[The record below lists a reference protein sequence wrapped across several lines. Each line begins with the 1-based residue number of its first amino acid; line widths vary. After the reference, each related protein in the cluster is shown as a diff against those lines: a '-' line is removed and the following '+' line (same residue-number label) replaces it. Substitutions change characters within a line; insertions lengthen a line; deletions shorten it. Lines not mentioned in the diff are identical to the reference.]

1 MRQISGRL
9 SNRLVLGERRPSR
22 LTVLSKLSESAI
34 MLKVLDSAVPVAC
47 WSCSIGHNDSTLFC
61 PHCSK
66 IQPPPGGDYFSVFGL
81 EPKLNLD
88 LSALEHEFHRLSR
101 RLHPDRFARAE
112 ENEKQW
118 SLADTALLND
128 AYRTLKDP
136 LRRTE
141 YLLKL
146 KGAEIGEE
154 NSGKDRKD
162 PSRVPAD
169 LLEEVFEL
177 NMQLEEMRAAS
188 EADEKDQELQASLE
202 QAKRRFDGL
211 LVEVDQELHN
221 QWQIWDEGAAAARK
235 TAERKMVALL
245 DRRRYLSNL
254 VRDVNETLGA

>member
-1 MRQISGRL
+1 MF
-9 SNRLVLGERRPSR
+9 
-22 LTVLSKLSESAI
+22 
-34 MLKVLDSAVPVAC
+34 KVIDSAVPVAC

-88 LSALEHEFHRLSR
+88 LAALEHEFHRLSR
-101 RLHPDRFARAE
+101 KLHPDRFARAL

-136 LRRTE
+136 IHRTE

-146 KGAEIGEE
+146 EGAEIGEE
-154 NSGKDRKD
+154 HSGRDRKD

-169 LLEEVFEL
+169 LLEEVFDL
-177 NMQLEEMRAAS
+177 NMQLEEMRAMRKLGES
-188 EADEKDQELQASLE
+188 DEALEKTLAEAKQEFSAMLSTVDEDMRDEW
-202 QAKRRFDGL
+202 RT
-211 LVEVDQELHN
+211 
-221 QWQIWDEGAAAARK
+221 WDEGDAAARPVSQK
-235 TAERKMVALL
+235 TMVALL

-254 VRDVNETLGA
+254 LRDVNEVLGA

>member
-1 MRQISGRL
+1 MF
-9 SNRLVLGERRPSR
+9 
-22 LTVLSKLSESAI
+22 
-34 MLKVLDSAVPVAC
+34 KVLDSAVPIAC

-81 EPKLNLD
+81 EPRLGLD
-88 LSALEHEFHRLSR
+88 LPALEHEFHRLSR
-101 RLHPDRFARAE
+101 KVHPDRFARAG
-112 ENEKQW
+112 ENERQW

-136 LRRTE
+136 LHRTE

-146 KGAEIGEE
+146 EGAEIGPDLSAE
-154 NSGKDRKD
+154 SAAADGKDRKD

-177 NMQLEEMRAAS
+177 NMQLEEMRMARKMGETDAG
-188 EADEKDQELQASLE
+188 LQPSLE

-211 LVEVDQELHN
+211 LVEVDQNLRI
-221 QWQIWDEGAAAARK
+221 QWQVWDVGDAAARK
-235 TAERKMVALL
+235 KAEKTMVGLL

-254 VRDVNETLGA
+254 VRDVTETLGA

>member
-1 MRQISGRL
+1 
-9 SNRLVLGERRPSR
+9 
-22 LTVLSKLSESAI
+22 
-34 MLKVLDSAVPVAC
+34 MLKIIDSAVPVAC
-47 WSCSIGHNDSTLFC
+47 WSCAVANNESVLFC

-81 EPKLNLD
+81 TPRLDLD
-88 LSALEHEFHRLSR
+88 LSELEHEFHRLSR
-101 RLHPDRFARAE
+101 KLHPDRFARAG

-136 LRRTE
+136 IHRTE

-146 KGAEIGEE
+146 HGAAIGEE
-154 NSGKDRKD
+154 HSGKDRKD

-177 NMQLEEMRAAS
+177 NMQLEEMRMARKTGEEDAA
-188 EADEKDQELQASLE
+188 LQGSLE
-202 QAKRRFDGL
+202 QARSKFVGL
-211 LVEVDQELHN
+211 LDDVDEDLRG
-221 QWQIWDEGAAAARK
+221 QWKIWDAGDAGARATAQK
-235 TAERKMVALL
+235 TMVALL

-254 VRDVNETLGA
+254 VRDVTETLGA

>member
-1 MRQISGRL
+1 
-9 SNRLVLGERRPSR
+9 
-22 LTVLSKLSESAI
+22 

-88 LSALEHEFHRLSR
+88 LAALEHEFHRLSR
-101 RLHPDRFARAE
+101 KLHPDRFARAE
-112 ENEKQW
+112 ENEKEW

-136 LRRTE
+136 IRRTE

-146 KGAEIGEE
+146 LGVMELEPKEKSA
-154 NSGKDRKD
+154 
-162 PSRVPAD
+162 RVPAD

-177 NMQLEEMRAAS
+177 NMQIEEMRANRQTGAEDAAL
-188 EADEKDQELQASLE
+188 EAALT
-202 QAKRRFDGL
+202 QAKMKTEAL
-211 LVEVDQELHN
+211 LSAVDDDLREAWN
-221 QWQIWDEGAAAARK
+221 TWDAGEKAARTSAQK
-235 TAERKMVALL
+235 RMVALL

-254 VRDVNETLGA
+254 VRDVTETLGA